1 MNNIP
6 TRYIPKVLTT
16 KDTKKQKAYIKKS
29 RKLYKKG
36 IYFNRPSVKSYK
48 TRKSNHVNNAK
59 RIYKVD
65 TVVPNKAFARKTQCS
80 LNTLKKIVNKGRGA
94 YYSSGSRP
102 NQSAESWGLARLG
115 SALTGG
121 YSSVIDFHLLHKGCN
136 HNGKAYKMAKKTCKN
151 MGRCSKQLD
160 KIPSFKHAKKNKN

>member
-6 TRYIPKVLTT
+6 TRYVPKVLTT
-16 KDTKKQKAYIKKS
+16 KDAKKQKSYIKKS

-36 IYFNRPSVKSYK
+36 IYFNRPIVKSYK
-48 TRKSNHVNNAK
+48 TRKSSHVNNAK

-80 LNTLKKIVNKGRGA
+80 LNTLKKIVKKGRGA

-102 NQSAESWGLARLG
+102 NQTAQSWARARLG
-115 SALTGG
+115 SALTGANASIVDYHILEKECKSG
-121 YSSVIDFHLLHKGCN
+121 S
-136 HNGKAYKMAKKTCKN
+136 KALTLAKRAITNKTRKT
-151 MGRCSKQLD
+151 R
-160 KIPSFKHAKKNKN
+160 